1 MAERRFPP
9 PWTVETLDGGF
20 KTVDANKQAITYVY
34 GHAISTMLNRQIAD
48 S

>member
-9 PWTVETLDGGF
+9 PWTVETLNGGF
-20 KTVDANKQAITYVY
+20 KTVDANKQAIPMFT
-34 GHAISTMLNRQIAD
+34 ATPISTMLNRQIAD

>member
-34 GHAISTMLNRQIAD
+34 GHADQHDAQSPNR
-48 S
+48 